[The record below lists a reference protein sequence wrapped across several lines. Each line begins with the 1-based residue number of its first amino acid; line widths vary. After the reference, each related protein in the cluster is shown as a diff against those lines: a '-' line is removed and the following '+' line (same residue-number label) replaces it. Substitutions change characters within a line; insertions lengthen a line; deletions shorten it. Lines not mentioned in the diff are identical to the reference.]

1 MTTLNEVAN
10 ELKKWNKKTQLI
22 YAFNGTGKTRL
33 SVEFK
38 NLIDPKRDENDDFN
52 QKKIVYY
59 NAFTQDLFYWDNDI
73 ENDIEPKLKIQP
85 NVFTDWIFK
94 VHGLSGEVI
103 DIFQLYVNK
112 KLEPKFNEDFSEVL
126 FHFVSDNT
134 PNDNVKISKG
144 EESIFIWSIFYV
156 LMKQIISELN
166 ITESDS
172 RSTHE
177 FDNLEYIFIDD
188 PVSSLDENNLIEMA
202 VNLARRI
209 KESESDLKFIITT
222 HSPLFYNVLHN
233 SFKTDTT
240 ARKLILKKTEDGN
253 YDLDKQD
260 NDSPFA
266 YHLYLKSEIERA
278 IENNQIKKYHF
289 NFLRNILEKTS
300 TFLGYEKWADLLP
313 NTSGGDSKPYE
324 TRLINISSHSKHS
337 AEEYSEPTDNDKR
350 VLKFLMQEI
359 NTMYHFQDNKLK
371 RTK

>member
-1 MTTLNEVAN
+1 MKTLNEVAN
-10 ELKKWNKKTQLI
+10 ELKDKSKKTQLI
-22 YAFNGTGKTRL
+22 YAFNGIGKTRL

-38 NLIDPKRDENDDFN
+38 NLIDPKREENDDFN
-52 QKKIVYY
+52 QKKIIYY
-59 NAFTQDLFYWDNDI
+59 NAFTQDLFYWNNDA
-73 ENDIEPKLKIQP
+73 EPKLKIQP
-85 NVFTDWIFK
+85 NSFIGWIFEEQ
-94 VHGLSGEVI
+94 GLDKEVI
-103 DIFQLYVNK
+103 DTFQLYAGK
-112 KLEPKFNEDFSEVL
+112 KLEPKFDAKFSEVS
-126 FHFVSDNT
+126 FSFIDDNASE
-134 PNDNVKISKG
+134 DNIKISKG

-156 LMKQIISELN
+156 LIRQVINELN
-166 ITESDS
+166 IAEPDN
-172 RSTHE
+172 RSTHK
-177 FDNLEYIFIDD
+177 FDDLKYIFIDD
-188 PVSSLDENNLIEMA
+188 PVSSLDENNLIEIA
-202 VNLARRI
+202 VNLANRI

-222 HSPLFYNVLHN
+222 HSPLFYNVFHN

-240 ARKLILKKTEDGN
+240 AKKLILKKTEDGN

-313 NTSGGDSKPYE
+313 NALGGDSKPYE
-324 TRLINISSHSKHS
+324 ARLINISSHSKHS